1 MNYPFMYRIQQRFD
15 TTSIGD
21 VPEAVR
27 RGFSRLDIGK
37 NVQPGQRVAVTA
49 GSRGI
54 DNLTTITATVVECLR
69 NMGLKPF
76 ILPAMGSHGGATAV
90 GQVKLLNH
98 LGITESSAGAPI
110 ISTMDVISLGN
121 LDSGAEVFMS
131 KDALEAD
138 HIVVIN
144 RVKPHTAFRSEVE
157 SGLCKMLTVGC
168 GKHEG
173 ALNMHKFGLAAS
185 IIPAARIILEKAPV
199 LCGLAI
205 VENSADRTHTMSFA
219 LPEQF
224 VEIDRELL
232 ELAWKFL
239 PGIPLEELDIL
250 VVDEMGKNISGAGI
264 DPNVVGFWRREGG
277 SRKPDYRTIIVLD
290 LTPQSD
296 GNALGIGLT
305 DLTTRRVMDKVNIQ
319 ATYANALT
327 TGIWGSVRLP
337 IALEND
343 RAVLETALSHVS
355 DLGHVRMVR
364 IVNTLHLE
372 NFWAT
377 EALLPELREKESL
390 IIDETP
396 VQLRFDEA
404 GRLHPFMEDDL
415 VKSQNSMAK

>member
-1 MNYPFMYRIQQRFD
+1 MNYPLLYRIQQRFD
-15 TTSIGD
+15 MASIQD
-21 VPEAVR
+21 VPGMVR
-27 RGFSRLDIGK
+27 REFSRLDVGK

-54 DNLTTITATVVECLR
+54 DNLIPITATVVECLR
-69 NMGLKPF
+69 NVGLKPF
-76 ILPAMGSHGGATAV
+76 ILPAMGSHGGATAK
-90 GQVKLLNH
+90 GQVKLLSE
-98 LGITESSAGAPI
+98 LGITESSIGAPI
-110 ISTMDVISLGN
+110 TSTMDVISLGTV
-121 LDSGAEVFMS
+121 DSGAEVFIS
-131 KDALEAD
+131 KDVLEAD
-138 HIVVIN
+138 HLVLIN
-144 RVKPHTAFRSEVE
+144 RVKPHTAFRGEVE

-173 ALNMHKFGLAAS
+173 ALNMHKFDLAAS

-205 VENSADRTHTMSFA
+205 VENSADRTHTMRFA

-232 ELAWKFL
+232 KLAWKFL

-277 SRKPDYRTIIVLD
+277 PRKPDYRTIIVLD

-305 DLTTRRVMDKVNIQ
+305 DLTTRRVIDKVNIQ

-355 DLGHVRMVR
+355 DLDHVRMVR

-377 EALLPELREKESL
+377 EALLPALREKESL
-390 IIDETP
+390 IVDETP
-396 VQLRFDEA
+396 VQLRFDEE
-404 GRLHPFMEDDL
+404 GRLHPFTDEH
-415 VKSQNSMAK
+415 

>member
-1 MNYPFMYRIQQRFD
+1 M
-15 TTSIGD
+15 TSIQD
-21 VPEAVR
+21 VPGMVR
-27 RGFSRLDIGK
+27 REFSRLDVGK

-54 DNLTTITATVVECLR
+54 DNLIPITATVVECLR
-69 NMGLKPF
+69 NVGLKPF
-76 ILPAMGSHGGATAV
+76 LLPAMGSHGGATAE
-90 GQVKLLNH
+90 GQVKLLSE
-98 LGITESSAGAPI
+98 LGITESSIGAPI
-110 ISTMDVISLGN
+110 TSTMDVISLGTV
-121 LDSGAEVFMS
+121 DSGAEVFIS
-131 KDALEAD
+131 KDVLEAD
-138 HIVVIN
+138 HLVLIN
-144 RVKPHTAFRSEVE
+144 RVKPHTAFRGEVE

-173 ALNMHKFGLAAS
+173 ALNMHKFDLAAS

-205 VENSADRTHTMSFA
+205 VENSADRTHTMRFA

-232 ELAWKFL
+232 KLAWKFL

-277 SRKPDYRTIIVLD
+277 PRKPDYRTIIVLD

-305 DLTTRRVMDKVNIQ
+305 DLTTRRVIDKVNIQ

-355 DLGHVRMVR
+355 DLDHVRMVR

-377 EALLPELREKESL
+377 EALLPALREKESL
-390 IIDETP
+390 IVDETP
-396 VQLRFDEA
+396 VQLRFDEE
-404 GRLHPFMEDDL
+404 GRLHSFTDEH
-415 VKSQNSMAK
+415 

>member
-1 MNYPFMYRIQQRFD
+1 MNYPLMYRIQQRFD

-21 VPEAVR
+21 VPGAVR

-54 DNLTTITATVVECLR
+54 DNLTTITAAVVECIR

-76 ILPAMGSHGGATAV
+76 ILPAMGSHGGATAE
-90 GQVKLLNH
+90 GQIKLLGE
-98 LGITESSAGAPI
+98 LGITESSGGAPI
-110 ISTMDVISLGN
+110 ISTMDVISLGR
-121 LDSGAEVFMS
+121 LESGAEVFMS

-173 ALNMHKFGLAAS
+173 ALNMHKFDLAAS

-239 PGIPLEELDIL
+239 PRIPLEELDIL

-277 SRKPDYRTIIVLD
+277 PRKPDYGTIIV
-290 LTPQSD
+290 
-296 GNALGIGLT
+296 
-305 DLTTRRVMDKVNIQ
+305 
-319 ATYANALT
+319 
-327 TGIWGSVRLP
+327 
-337 IALEND
+337 
-343 RAVLETALSHVS
+343 
-355 DLGHVRMVR
+355 
-364 IVNTLHLE
+364 
-372 NFWAT
+372 
-377 EALLPELREKESL
+377 
-390 IIDETP
+390 II
-396 VQLRFDEA
+396 L
-404 GRLHPFMEDDL
+404 
-415 VKSQNSMAK
+415 

>member
-1 MNYPFMYRIQQRFD
+1 MYRIQQRFD
-15 TTSIGD
+15 TTCIGD

-27 RGFSRLDIGK
+27 REFSRLDIGK
-37 NVQPGQRVAVTA
+37 KVRQGQRVAVTA

-54 DNLTTITATVVECLR
+54 DNLIPITAAVVECIR
-69 NMGLKPF
+69 NMGLTPF
-76 ILPAMGSHGGATAV
+76 ILPAMGSHGGATAE
-90 GQVKLLNH
+90 GQVKLLGE
-98 LGITESSAGAPI
+98 LGITESSVGAPI
-110 ISTMDVISLGN
+110 ISTMDVISLGR
-121 LDSGAEVFMS
+121 LESGAEVFMS

-173 ALNMHKFGLAAS
+173 ALNMHKFDLAAS
-185 IIPAARIILEKAPV
+185 IIPAARIILEKVPV

-205 VENSADRTHTMSFA
+205 VENSVDRTHTMRFA
-219 LPEQF
+219 LPAQF
-224 VEIDRELL
+224 VEIDGELL
-232 ELAWKFL
+232 KLAWKFL
-239 PGIPLEELDIL
+239 PTIPLEELDIL

-277 SRKPDYRTIIVLD
+277 PRKPDYRTIIVLD

-305 DLTTRRVMDKVNIQ
+305 DLTTRRVIDKVNIQ

-343 RAVLETALSHVS
+343 RAVLETALSRVS
-355 DLGHVRMVR
+355 DLDRIRMVR

-377 EALLPELREKESL
+377 EAPSFLRKMIS
-390 IIDETP
+390 
-396 VQLRFDEA
+396 
-404 GRLHPFMEDDL
+404 
-415 VKSQNSMAK
+415 

>member
-1 MNYPFMYRIQQRFD
+1 MYRIQQRFD

-69 NMGLKPF
+69 NMWLKPF
-76 ILPAMGSHGGATAV
+76 ILPAMGSHGGATAE
-90 GQVKLLNH
+90 GQVKLLGE
-98 LGITESSAGAPI
+98 LGITESSGGAPI
-110 ISTMDVISLGN
+110 ISTMDVISLGS

-138 HIVVIN
+138 HLVVIN

-157 SGLCKMLTVGC
+157 SGLCKMLAVGC

-205 VENSADRTHTMSFA
+205 VENSADRTHTMRFA

-355 DLGHVRMVR
+355 DLDHVRMVR

-390 IIDETP
+390 IVDETP
-396 VQLRFDEA
+396 YQLQFDDE
-404 GRLHPFMEDDL
+404 GRLRSFME
-415 VKSQNSMAK
+415 

>member
-1 MNYPFMYRIQQRFD
+1 
-15 TTSIGD
+15 
-21 VPEAVR
+21 
-27 RGFSRLDIGK
+27 
-37 NVQPGQRVAVTA
+37 
-49 GSRGI
+49 
-54 DNLTTITATVVECLR
+54 
-69 NMGLKPF
+69 
-76 ILPAMGSHGGATAV
+76 
-90 GQVKLLNH
+90 
-98 LGITESSAGAPI
+98 
-110 ISTMDVISLGN
+110 
-121 LDSGAEVFMS
+121 
-131 KDALEAD
+131 
-138 HIVVIN
+138 
-144 RVKPHTAFRSEVE
+144 
-157 SGLCKMLTVGC
+157 
-168 GKHEG
+168 
-173 ALNMHKFGLAAS
+173 
-185 IIPAARIILEKAPV
+185 
-199 LCGLAI
+199 
-205 VENSADRTHTMSFA
+205 
-219 LPEQF
+219 
-224 VEIDRELL
+224 
-232 ELAWKFL
+232 
-239 PGIPLEELDIL
+239 LEELDIL

>member
-1 MNYPFMYRIQQRFD
+1 MNYPLLYRIRQRFD
-15 TTSIGD
+15 MTSIQD
-21 VPEAVR
+21 VPGMVR
-27 RGFSRLDIGK
+27 REFSRLDVGK

-54 DNLTTITATVVECLR
+54 DNLIPITATVVECLR
-69 NMGLKPF
+69 NVGLKPF
-76 ILPAMGSHGGATAV
+76 LLPAMGSHGGATAK
-90 GQVKLLNH
+90 GQVKLLSE
-98 LGITESSAGAPI
+98 LGITESSIGAPI
-110 ISTMDVISLGN
+110 TSTMDVISLGTV
-121 LDSGAEVFMS
+121 DSGAEVFIS
-131 KDALEAD
+131 KDVLEAD
-138 HIVVIN
+138 HLVLIN
-144 RVKPHTAFRSEVE
+144 RVKPHTAFRGEVE

-173 ALNMHKFGLAAS
+173 ALNMHKFDLAAS

-205 VENSADRTHTMSFA
+205 VENSADRTHTMRFA

-232 ELAWKFL
+232 KLAWKFL

-277 SRKPDYRTIIVLD
+277 PRKPDYRTIIVLD

-305 DLTTRRVMDKVNIQ
+305 DLTTRRVIDKVNIQ

-355 DLGHVRMVR
+355 DLDHVRMVR

-377 EALLPELREKESL
+377 EALLPALREKESL
-390 IIDETP
+390 IVDETP
-396 VQLRFDEA
+396 VQLRFDEE
-404 GRLHPFMEDDL
+404 GRLHPFTDEH
-415 VKSQNSMAK
+415 

>member
-1 MNYPFMYRIQQRFD
+1 MYRIQQRFD

-76 ILPAMGSHGGATAV
+76 ILPAMGSHGGATAE
-90 GQVKLLNH
+90 GQVKLLGE
-98 LGITESSAGAPI
+98 LGITESSVGAPI
-110 ISTMDVISLGN
+110 ISTMDVISLGS

-185 IIPAARIILEKAPV
+185 IIPAARIILEKTSV

-205 VENSADRTHTMSFA
+205 VENSADRSHTMRFV

-277 SRKPDYRTIIVLD
+277 WRKPDYRTIIVLD

-305 DLTTRRVMDKVNIQ
+305 DLTTRRVIDKVNIQ

-355 DLGHVRMVR
+355 DLDHVRMVR
-364 IVNTLHLE
+364 IVNTLLGYRGPIAGTPGEGKSHSRG
-372 NFWAT
+372 N
-377 EALLPELREKESL
+377 ALSAS
-390 IIDETP
+390 I
-396 VQLRFDEA
+396 
-404 GRLHPFMEDDL
+404 
-415 VKSQNSMAK
+415 

>member
-1 MNYPFMYRIQQRFD
+1 MNYPLLYRIQQRFD
-15 TTSIGD
+15 MASIQD
-21 VPEAVR
+21 VPGMVR
-27 RGFSRLDIGK
+27 REFSRLDVGK

-54 DNLTTITATVVECLR
+54 DNLIPITATVVECLR
-69 NMGLKPF
+69 NVGLKPF
-76 ILPAMGSHGGATAV
+76 LLPAMGSHGGATAE
-90 GQVKLLNH
+90 GQVKLLSE
-98 LGITESSAGAPI
+98 LGITESSIGAPI
-110 ISTMDVISLGN
+110 TSTMDVISLGTV
-121 LDSGAEVFMS
+121 DSGAEVFIS
-131 KDALEAD
+131 KDVLEAD
-138 HIVVIN
+138 HLVLIN
-144 RVKPHTAFRSEVE
+144 RVKPHTAFRGEVE

-173 ALNMHKFGLAAS
+173 ALNMHKFDLAAS

-205 VENSADRTHTMSFA
+205 VENSADRTHTMRFA

-232 ELAWKFL
+232 KLAWKFL

-277 SRKPDYRTIIVLD
+277 PRKPDYRTIIVLD

-305 DLTTRRVMDKVNIQ
+305 DLTTRRVIDKVNIQ

-355 DLGHVRMVR
+355 DLDHVRMVR

-377 EALLPELREKESL
+377 EALLPALREKESL
-390 IIDETP
+390 IVDETP
-396 VQLRFDEA
+396 VQLRFDEE
-404 GRLHPFMEDDL
+404 GRLHSFTDEH
-415 VKSQNSMAK
+415 